1 MGNTE
6 SIFGKSP
13 PPREDDVL
21 FRAAEVGTN
30 ACISYWHNV
39 NYPYKNGFRMAASRL
54 ALQVCETHSD
64 QDSLVYPI
72 LYLYRHHLEL
82 VLKDVFRTVAKLLD
96 HSIADGEE
104 KTLGRHDLVPLWELI
119 APLLEPLC
127 DFAGENPI
135 PAEDIEGVR
144 SYLRQLNEHD
154 PDGQRFRYATI
165 KVRPPRN
172 SNHPMKHERSIK
184 EELRLVNIR
193 VFASHMEQLADY
205 LDGLE
210 GWVAHLLQA
219 KVDMVSDW
227 VSDMESDYQG

>member
-1 MGNTE
+1 MGGAE
-6 SIFGKSP
+6 SIFGRSP
-13 PPREDDVL
+13 PPRTDDVL
-21 FRAAEVGTN
+21 FRAAEAGTN

-39 NYPYKNGFRMAASRL
+39 NYPYKNGFRIAASRI
-54 ALQVCETHSD
+54 ALQVCETRSD

-82 VLKDVFRTVAKLLD
+82 VLKDVFRTVARLLNRPISD
-96 HSIADGEE
+96 AEE
-104 KTLGRHDLVPLWELI
+104 KTLGRHDLVPLWELTM
-119 APLLEPLC
+119 PLLEPLC
-127 DFAGENPI
+127 RSAGDNTI

-165 KVRPPRN
+165 RVRPPKN
-172 SNHPMKHERSIK
+172 SNLPVKHERSIK
-184 EELRLVNIR
+184 EGLRLVNIR

-210 GWVAHLLQA
+210 GWVTHLLQM
-219 KVDMVSDW
+219 KVDMESDLET
-227 VSDMESDYQG
+227 DMESDY

>member
-1 MGNTE
+1 VGNTE

-13 PPREDDVL
+13 PPRQDDVI
-21 FRAAEVGTN
+21 FRSAEAGTN

-39 NYPYKNGFRMAASRL
+39 NYPYKNGFRMAARSL

-82 VLKDVFRTVAKLLD
+82 VLKDVFRTIARLLD
-96 HSIADGEE
+96 HPISDDEE
-104 KTLGRHDLVPLWELI
+104 SSLGRHDLVPLWEQI
-119 APLLEPLC
+119 APLLEPVC
-127 DFAGENPI
+127 RYGGENDMP
-135 PAEDIEGVR
+135 PEDIEGVR
-144 SYLRQLNEHD
+144 SYLGQLKEHD

-165 KVRPPRN
+165 KVRPPKK
-172 SNHPMKHERSIK
+172 SNLPVRHERSIK

-193 VFASHMEQLADY
+193 VFADHMERLADY

-210 GWVAHLLQA
+210 SWAANLLQT
-219 KVDMVSDW
+219 KF
-227 VSDMESDYQG
+227 DMESDWESDYTG